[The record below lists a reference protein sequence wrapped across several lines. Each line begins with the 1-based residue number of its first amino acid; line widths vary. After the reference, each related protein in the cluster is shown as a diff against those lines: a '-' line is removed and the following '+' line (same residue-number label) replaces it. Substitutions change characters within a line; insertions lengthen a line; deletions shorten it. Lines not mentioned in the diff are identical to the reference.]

1 MLVKTTD
8 GTPDAV
14 KVARPVWSGGKS
26 GDNFK
31 GLPITIIACPM
42 KSRIQINIVIDEIFG
57 NICHYAYKDSVG
69 AVTVR
74 VESGNTPKAVFL
86 TFTDNGIPYNPLDTE
101 DPDITLSSEERKIGG
116 LGIYLVKKNMDEM
129 KYEYVNQQNRLWM
142 EKRL

>member
-1 MLVKTTD
+1 MKEITV
-8 GTPDAV
+8 DAMIENMNTV
-14 KVARPVWSGGKS
+14 TAFV
-26 GDNFK
+26 DDF
-31 GLPITIIACPM
+31 LDQIACPM

-74 VESGNTPKAVFL
+74 VESVNTPKAVFL

>member
-1 MLVKTTD
+1 MKEITV
-8 GTPDAV
+8 DAMIENMNTV
-14 KVARPVWSGGKS
+14 TAFV
-26 GDNFK
+26 DDF
-31 GLPITIIACPM
+31 LDQIACPM

-57 NICHYAYKDSVG
+57 NICHYAYKNSVG

>member
-1 MLVKTTD
+1 MKEITV
-8 GTPDAV
+8 DA
-14 KVARPVWSGGKS
+14 
-26 GDNFK
+26 
-31 GLPITIIACPM
+31 TIENMNTVTAFVDDFLDQIACPM
-42 KSRIQINIVIDEIFG
+42 KSKIQINIVIDEIFG

>member
-1 MLVKTTD
+1 MKEITV
-8 GTPDAV
+8 DA
-14 KVARPVWSGGKS
+14 
-26 GDNFK
+26 
-31 GLPITIIACPM
+31 TIENMNTVTAFVDEFLDQIACPM
-42 KSRIQINIVIDEIFG
+42 KSKIQINIVIDEIFG

-86 TFTDNGIPYNPLDTE
+86 TFTDNGIPYNPLETE

>member
-1 MLVKTTD
+1 MKEITV
-8 GTPDAV
+8 DAMIENMNTV
-14 KVARPVWSGGKS
+14 TAFV
-26 GDNFK
+26 DDF
-31 GLPITIIACPM
+31 LDQIACPM
-42 KSRIQINIVIDEIFG
+42 KARIQINIVIDEIFG

-101 DPDITLSSEERKIGG
+101 DPDITSSSEERKIGG

>member
-1 MLVKTTD
+1 MKEITV
-8 GTPDAV
+8 DA
-14 KVARPVWSGGKS
+14 
-26 GDNFK
+26 
-31 GLPITIIACPM
+31 TIENMNTVTAFVDDFLDQIACPM

>member
-1 MLVKTTD
+1 MKEITV
-8 GTPDAV
+8 DA
-14 KVARPVWSGGKS
+14 
-26 GDNFK
+26 
-31 GLPITIIACPM
+31 TIENMNTVTAFVDDFLDQIACPM
-42 KSRIQINIVIDEIFG
+42 KSKIQINIVIDEIFG

-86 TFTDNGIPYNPLDTE
+86 TFTDNGIPYNPLETE

-116 LGIYLVKKNMDEM
+116 LGIYLVKKNIDEM

>member
-1 MLVKTTD
+1 MKEITV
-8 GTPDAV
+8 DAMIENMNTV
-14 KVARPVWSGGKS
+14 TAFV
-26 GDNFK
+26 DDF
-31 GLPITIIACPM
+31 LDQIACPM

-86 TFTDNGIPYNPLDTE
+86 TFIDNGIPYNPLDTE

>member
-1 MLVKTTD
+1 MKEITV
-8 GTPDAV
+8 DA
-14 KVARPVWSGGKS
+14 
-26 GDNFK
+26 
-31 GLPITIIACPM
+31 TIENMDTVTAFVDDFLDEIACPM
-42 KSRIQINIVIDEIFG
+42 KSKIQINIVIDEIFG
-57 NICHYAYKDSVG
+57 NICHYAYKDSIG

-86 TFTDNGIPYNPLDTE
+86 TFTDNGIPYNPLETE
-101 DPDITLSSEERKIGG
+101 DPDITSSSEERKIGG

>member
-1 MLVKTTD
+1 MKEITV
-8 GTPDAV
+8 DAMIENMNTV
-14 KVARPVWSGGKS
+14 TAFVDDFLDQIV
-26 GDNFK
+26 
-31 GLPITIIACPM
+31 CPM

-101 DPDITLSSEERKIGG
+101 DPDITSSSEERKIGG

>member
-1 MLVKTTD
+1 MKEITV
-8 GTPDAV
+8 DAMIENMNTV
-14 KVARPVWSGGKS
+14 TAFV
-26 GDNFK
+26 DDF
-31 GLPITIIACPM
+31 LDQIACPM

-142 EKRL
+142 EIRL

>member
-1 MLVKTTD
+1 MKEITV
-8 GTPDAV
+8 DA
-14 KVARPVWSGGKS
+14 
-26 GDNFK
+26 
-31 GLPITIIACPM
+31 TIENMNTVTAFVDDFLDQIACPM

-86 TFTDNGIPYNPLDTE
+86 TFTDNGIPYNPLETE
-101 DPDITLSSEERKIGG
+101 DPDITSSSEERKIGG

>member
-1 MLVKTTD
+1 MKEITV
-8 GTPDAV
+8 DAMIENMNTV
-14 KVARPVWSGGKS
+14 TAFV
-26 GDNFK
+26 DDF
-31 GLPITIIACPM
+31 LDQIACPM

-86 TFTDNGIPYNPLDTE
+86 TFIDNGIPYNPLDIE

>member
-1 MLVKTTD
+1 MKEITV
-8 GTPDAV
+8 DAMIENMNTV
-14 KVARPVWSGGKS
+14 TAFV
-26 GDNFK
+26 DDF
-31 GLPITIIACPM
+31 LDQIACPM
-42 KSRIQINIVIDEIFG
+42 KSKIQINIVIDEIFG

-142 EKRL
+142 EKKL

>member
-1 MLVKTTD
+1 MKEITV
-8 GTPDAV
+8 DAMIENMNTV
-14 KVARPVWSGGKS
+14 TAFV
-26 GDNFK
+26 DDF
-31 GLPITIIACPM
+31 LDQIACPM
-42 KSRIQINIVIDEIFG
+42 KSRKQINIVIDEIFG

>member
-1 MLVKTTD
+1 VKEITV
-8 GTPDAV
+8 DA
-14 KVARPVWSGGKS
+14 
-26 GDNFK
+26 
-31 GLPITIIACPM
+31 TIENMNTVTAFVDDFLDQIACPM
-42 KSRIQINIVIDEIFG
+42 KSKIQINIVIDEIFG

-86 TFTDNGIPYNPLDTE
+86 TFTDNGIPYNPLETE

>member
-1 MLVKTTD
+1 MKEITV
-8 GTPDAV
+8 DAMIENMNTV
-14 KVARPVWSGGKS
+14 TAFV
-26 GDNFK
+26 DDF
-31 GLPITIIACPM
+31 LDQIACPM
-42 KSRIQINIVIDEIFG
+42 KSRIQINIVIDVIFG

-101 DPDITLSSEERKIGG
+101 DPDITSSSEERKIGG

>member
-1 MLVKTTD
+1 MKEITVDATIENMNT
-8 GTPDAV
+8 GTAFVD
-14 KVARPVWSGGKS
+14 
-26 GDNFK
+26 DF
-31 GLPITIIACPM
+31 LDQIACPM
-42 KSRIQINIVIDEIFG
+42 KSKIQINIVIDEIFG

-86 TFTDNGIPYNPLDTE
+86 TFTDNGIPYNPLETE

>member
-1 MLVKTTD
+1 MKELTV
-8 GTPDAV
+8 DA
-14 KVARPVWSGGKS
+14 
-26 GDNFK
+26 
-31 GLPITIIACPM
+31 TIENMNTVTAFVDDFLDQIACPM
-42 KSRIQINIVIDEIFG
+42 KSKIQINIVIDEIFG

-86 TFTDNGIPYNPLDTE
+86 TFTDNGIPYNPLETE

>member
-1 MLVKTTD
+1 MKEITV
-8 GTPDAV
+8 DA
-14 KVARPVWSGGKS
+14 
-26 GDNFK
+26 
-31 GLPITIIACPM
+31 TIENMNTVTAFVDDFLDQIACPM

-69 AVTVR
+69 SVTVR

>member
-1 MLVKTTD
+1 MKEITV
-8 GTPDAV
+8 DA
-14 KVARPVWSGGKS
+14 
-26 GDNFK
+26 
-31 GLPITIIACPM
+31 TIENMNTVTAFVDDFLDQIACPM
-42 KSRIQINIVIDEIFG
+42 KFKIQINIVIDEIFG

-86 TFTDNGIPYNPLDTE
+86 TFTDNGIPYNPLETE

>member
-1 MLVKTTD
+1 MKEITV
-8 GTPDAV
+8 DA
-14 KVARPVWSGGKS
+14 
-26 GDNFK
+26 
-31 GLPITIIACPM
+31 TIENMNTVTAFVDDFLDQIACPM
-42 KSRIQINIVIDEIFG
+42 KSKIQINIVIDEIFG

-86 TFTDNGIPYNPLDTE
+86 TFTDNGIPYNPLETE
-101 DPDITLSSEERKIGG
+101 DPDITSSSEERKIGG

-129 KYEYVNQQNRLWM
+129 KYEYLNQQNRLWM

>member
-1 MLVKTTD
+1 MKEITV
-8 GTPDAV
+8 DA
-14 KVARPVWSGGKS
+14 
-26 GDNFK
+26 
-31 GLPITIIACPM
+31 TIENMNIVTAFVDDFLDQIACPM
-42 KSRIQINIVIDEIFG
+42 KSKIQINIVIDEIFG

-86 TFTDNGIPYNPLDTE
+86 TFTDNGIPYNPLETE
-101 DPDITLSSEERKIGG
+101 DPDITSSSEERKIGG

>member
-1 MLVKTTD
+1 MKEITV
-8 GTPDAV
+8 DAMIENMNTV
-14 KVARPVWSGGKS
+14 TAFV
-26 GDNFK
+26 DDF
-31 GLPITIIACPM
+31 LDQIACPM
-42 KSRIQINIVIDEIFG
+42 KSRIQINIVIYEIFV

>member
-1 MLVKTTD
+1 MKEITV
-8 GTPDAV
+8 DA
-14 KVARPVWSGGKS
+14 
-26 GDNFK
+26 
-31 GLPITIIACPM
+31 TIENMNTVTAFVDDFLDQIACPM

-69 AVTVR
+69 TVTVR

-86 TFTDNGIPYNPLDTE
+86 TFTDNGIPYNPLETE

>member
-1 MLVKTTD
+1 MKEITV
-8 GTPDAV
+8 DA
-14 KVARPVWSGGKS
+14 
-26 GDNFK
+26 
-31 GLPITIIACPM
+31 TIENMDTVTAFVDDFLDQIACPM

-57 NICHYAYKDSVG
+57 NICHYAYKDSIG
-69 AVTVR
+69 AITVR

-86 TFTDNGIPYNPLDTE
+86 TFTDNGIPYNPLETE
-101 DPDITLSSEERKIGG
+101 DPDITSSSEERKIGG

>member
-1 MLVKTTD
+1 MKEITV
-8 GTPDAV
+8 DAMIENMDTV
-14 KVARPVWSGGKS
+14 TAFV
-26 GDNFK
+26 DDF
-31 GLPITIIACPM
+31 LDQIACPM

>member
-1 MLVKTTD
+1 MKEITV
-8 GTPDAV
+8 DAMIENMNTV
-14 KVARPVWSGGKS
+14 TAFV
-26 GDNFK
+26 DDF
-31 GLPITIIACPM
+31 LDQIACPM

-86 TFTDNGIPYNPLDTE
+86 TFTDNGIPYKPLDTE
-101 DPDITLSSEERKIGG
+101 DPDITSSSEERKIGG

>member
-1 MLVKTTD
+1 MKEITV
-8 GTPDAV
+8 DA
-14 KVARPVWSGGKS
+14 
-26 GDNFK
+26 
-31 GLPITIIACPM
+31 TIENMNTVTAFVDDFLDQIACPM

-101 DPDITLSSEERKIGG
+101 DPDITSSSEERKIGG
-116 LGIYLVKKNMDEM
+116 LGMYLVKKNMDEM

>member
-1 MLVKTTD
+1 MKEITV
-8 GTPDAV
+8 DA
-14 KVARPVWSGGKS
+14 
-26 GDNFK
+26 
-31 GLPITIIACPM
+31 TIENMDTVTAFVDDFLDQIACPM
-42 KSRIQINIVIDEIFG
+42 KSKIQINIVIDEIFG

-69 AVTVR
+69 TVTVR

-86 TFTDNGIPYNPLDTE
+86 TFTDNGIPYNPLETE

>member
-1 MLVKTTD
+1 MKEITV
-8 GTPDAV
+8 DA
-14 KVARPVWSGGKS
+14 
-26 GDNFK
+26 
-31 GLPITIIACPM
+31 TIENMNTVTAFVDDFLDQIACPM
-42 KSRIQINIVIDEIFG
+42 KSKIQINIVIDEIFG

-86 TFTDNGIPYNPLDTE
+86 TFTDNGIPYNPLETE

-129 KYEYVNQQNRLWM
+129 KYEYMNQQNRLWM

>member
-1 MLVKTTD
+1 MIENMNTVTAFVDDFL
-8 GTPDAV
+8 
-14 KVARPVWSGGKS
+14 
-26 GDNFK
+26 NQ
-31 GLPITIIACPM
+31 IACPM

>member
-1 MLVKTTD
+1 MKEITV
-8 GTPDAV
+8 DAMIENMNTV
-14 KVARPVWSGGKS
+14 TAFV
-26 GDNFK
+26 DDF
-31 GLPITIIACPM
+31 LDQIACPM

-129 KYEYVNQQNRLWM
+129 KYEYVNQQKIW
-142 EKRL
+142 EKINDYT

>member
-1 MLVKTTD
+1 MKEITV
-8 GTPDAV
+8 DA
-14 KVARPVWSGGKS
+14 
-26 GDNFK
+26 
-31 GLPITIIACPM
+31 TIENMNTVTAFVDDFLDQIACPM
-42 KSRIQINIVIDEIFG
+42 KSKIQINIVIDEIFG

-86 TFTDNGIPYNPLDTE
+86 TFTDNGIPYNPLETE

-129 KYEYVNQQNRLWM
+129 KYEYVDQQNRLWM